1 MSGTEGWVRAAAAQ
15 LVASAAF
22 PGDQVKE
29 PQCIDLSVP
38 NCLH

>member
-15 LVASAAF
+15 LVASASF

-29 PQCIDLSVP
+29 PQSTDLAVAS
-38 NCLH
+38 CLH